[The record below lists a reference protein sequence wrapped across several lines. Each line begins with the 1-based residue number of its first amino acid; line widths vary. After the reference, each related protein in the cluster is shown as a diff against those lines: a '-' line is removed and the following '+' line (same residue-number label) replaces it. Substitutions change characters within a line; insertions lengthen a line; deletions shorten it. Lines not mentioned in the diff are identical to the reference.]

1 MLQYIQ
7 KTDNVYLQICQ
18 KDKHIVDEIYYSLED
33 ILKNQAKPILEIKSS
48 LDIIRKRTYLQYIM
62 GQDLRWLIVI

>member
-48 LDIIRKRTYLQYIM
+48 LDIIRKEHIFSILWAKI
-62 GQDLRWLIVI
+62 